1 MKTKFAGVAAT
12 LVLVSTAPAVALELD
27 PDVTPEIN
35 LGGTLIVTPELT
47 STDRPTGGSKE
58 EGDLNLEDS
67 SLLLGF
73 SKYLFDDR
81 HYGFARFGLRIPD
94 DDSDFD
100 DRIFVHQLVV
110 GVGSQSAEEVL
121 GRTNLMNTLVS
132 FPTIRDSDLLDFT
145 HVLNAAAN
153 AEGEEFQVYG
163 GVVRGT
169 YYLGSGAWSATGQL
183 TARMETNLDDL
194 SSRAVDSTTKFNG
207 VAAGVAYSLPETV
220 KFDPG
225 IRFAGVAVDVQR
237 AENVTTNT
245 GSHTIPAVIA
255 GASVNLGD
263 NPERSWVLDA
273 QGIYNLGETVPGLAQ
288 SVYRAQAESW
298 SAVAA
303 IRYLHRPMLQTRW
316 QGALTAAYKDYADFD
331 DAAALV
337 VVPSFAYRLGSGVE
351 LVAQYRYRDNERQ
364 LAQATGIDERHRVWL
379 GLRFGLSG
387 TFNESVGERGSI
399 LDLEHGI
406 ANPGPA
412 AGRH

>member
-1 MKTKFAGVAAT
+1 VKTICAFAAAA
-12 LVLVSTAPAVALELD
+12 LALSAGPARSLEID
-27 PDVTPEIN
+27 PDVMPEIN
-35 LGGTLIVTPELT
+35 LGGTLIVTPEFT
-47 STDRPTGGSKE
+47 STERPGGATKQ

-73 SKYLFDDR
+73 SKYLFNDK

-100 DRIFVHQLVV
+100 DRVFVHQLVV
-110 GVGSQSAEEVL
+110 GVGGESSEEVL

-145 HVLNAAAN
+145 HVLNTAAN
-153 AEGEEFQVYG
+153 AEGEEFQIYG
-163 GVVRGT
+163 GVIRGT
-169 YYLGSGAWSATGQL
+169 YYLGRGAWSLTGQL
-183 TARMETNLDDL
+183 TARTETNLDNL
-194 SSRAVDSTTKFNG
+194 ASRATDTTTKLNG
-207 VAAGVAYSLPETV
+207 AAAGVAYSLPEAV
-220 KFDPG
+220 KFDSG
-225 IRFAGVAVDVQR
+225 VRFAGLAVDVQR
-237 AENVTTNT
+237 AEDVTTNT
-245 GSHTIPAVIA
+245 GSNTIPALVA

-263 NPERSWVLDA
+263 NPERSWVFDV
-273 QGIYNLGETVPGLAQ
+273 QGIYNRGETVPNLSQ
-288 SVYRAQAESW
+288 PVFRAQAESW
-298 SAVAA
+298 AAVAA
-303 IRYLHRPMLQTRW
+303 IRYLHRPSLQTRW
-316 QGALTAAYKDYADFD
+316 QAALTAAHKDYADFD
-331 DAAALV
+331 DAAAFAVL
-337 VVPSFAYRLGSGVE
+337 PSFAYRLGSGVD
-351 LVAQYRYRDNERQ
+351 LVAQYRYLDNDST